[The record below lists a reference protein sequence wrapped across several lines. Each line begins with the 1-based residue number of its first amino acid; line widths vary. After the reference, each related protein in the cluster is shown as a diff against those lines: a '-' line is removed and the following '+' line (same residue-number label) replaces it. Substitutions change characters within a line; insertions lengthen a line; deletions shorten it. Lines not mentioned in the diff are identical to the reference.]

1 MHIMRLEEIMKQE
14 LRDSNG
20 RPIGTITIASNGKY
34 EGRDANGRLK
44 GSYDPR
50 TNQTRDSNGRVV
62 GRGNVLA
69 AVVTSSLFG

>member
-1 MHIMRLEEIMKQE
+1 MKQQF
-14 LRDSNG
+14 RDSNN
-20 RPIGTITIASNGKY
+20 RPIGTITTTTNGRL

-44 GSYDPR
+44 GTYDPR
-50 TNQTRDSNGRVV
+50 SDQTRDSNGRVV

>member
-1 MHIMRLEEIMKQE
+1 MKQQ
-14 LRDSNG
+14 LRDSNS
-20 RPIGTITIASNGKY
+20 RPIGTIITTSNGKL

-44 GSYDPR
+44 GTYDPKSD
-50 TNQTRDSNGRVV
+50 QTRDCNGRVV

>member
-1 MHIMRLEEIMKQE
+1 MKQQ
-14 LRDSNG
+14 LRDSNN
-20 RPIGTITIASNGKY
+20 RPIGTITATTNGKL

-44 GSYDPR
+44 GTYDPR
-50 TNQTRDSNGRVV
+50 SDQTRDSNGRVV